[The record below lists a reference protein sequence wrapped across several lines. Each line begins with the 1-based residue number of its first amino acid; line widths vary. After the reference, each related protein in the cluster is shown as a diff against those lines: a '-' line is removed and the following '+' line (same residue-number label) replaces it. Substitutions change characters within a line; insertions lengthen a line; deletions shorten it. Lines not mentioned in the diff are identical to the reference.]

1 MKAVVQR
8 VLEASVTVNGER
20 VSQVGPGLL
29 VLLGVG
35 KGDTEADVAWM
46 AEKLATL
53 RIFEDA
59 AGKMNLS
66 LEDTSRQLIVVSQFT
81 LYGDARKGRRPSFI
95 DAMEPAGAKALYE
108 RVCEVLRGRGLRWR
122 SSMTAPSPS
131 SWRALEA
138 GLHPPRA
145 EQAPRASLRA
155 GRPPGRSAR
164 GCPRPRWAWLRC
176 ATD

>member
-35 KGDTEADVAWM
+35 KGDTEADVTWM

-81 LYGDARKGRRPSFI
+81 LYGDARKGRRPSFT

-108 RVCEVLRGRGLRWR
+108 RVCDTLRARGLTVGTGIFAADMKVALVNDGPVTLLLE
-122 SSMTAPSPS
+122 SPGSAP
-131 SWRALEA
+131 
-138 GLHPPRA
+138 
-145 EQAPRASLRA
+145 
-155 GRPPGRSAR
+155 PPGKTPA
-164 GCPRPRWAWLRC
+164 
-176 ATD
+176 

>member
-1 MKAVVQR
+1 MRAVVQR

-20 VSQVGPGLL
+20 VSAVGAGLL

-53 RIFEDA
+53 RIFEDG

-95 DAMEPAGAKALYE
+95 DAMEPTGAKALYE
-108 RVCEVLRGRGLRWR
+108 RVCEALRQRGLTVGTGVFAAD
-122 SSMTAPSPS
+122 MKVALVNDGPVTILLESPGP
-131 SWRALEA
+131 AA
-138 GLHPPRA
+138 
-145 EQAPRASLRA
+145 
-155 GRPPGRSAR
+155 RPPA
-164 GCPRPRWAWLRC
+164 
-176 ATD
+176 

>member
-1 MKAVVQR
+1 MLQR
-8 VLEASVTVNGER
+8 VLEASVTVEGKQG
-20 VSQVGPGLL
+20 SQIGPGLL

-81 LYGDARKGRRPSFI
+81 LYG
-95 DAMEPAGAKALYE
+95 
-108 RVCEVLRGRGLRWR
+108 
-122 SSMTAPSPS
+122 
-131 SWRALEA
+131 
-138 GLHPPRA
+138 
-145 EQAPRASLRA
+145 
-155 GRPPGRSAR
+155 
-164 GCPRPRWAWLRC
+164 
-176 ATD
+176 